1 MIAGNEDDHVKIGGS
16 CHGGIQQ
23 NSAWAM
29 RALLTNLYKIQLQV
43 LMIQTPEDSIV
54 AISKSCFQMESF

>member
-1 MIAGNEDDHVKIGGS
+1 MIAGNEDHHVKIGGG

-23 NSAWAM
+23 NSAGAM
-29 RALLTNLYKIQLQV
+29 RALLTNRYRIQLQP
-43 LMIQTPEDSIV
+43 TGFDDPEDTIV